1 VKTVKF
7 KTVLDFFHI
16 ANLRNASSD
25 EAMFSR
31 ILYSYSADYSPLEL
45 EKQTLE
51 VKLILRRASRV
62 GHSIELKGNDKRAPK
77 SVPFV

>member
-16 ANLRNASSD
+16 ANLRNAYED

-31 ILYSYSADYSPLEL
+31 ILYCYSADYSPDKDARGPYCPVL
-45 EKQTLE
+45 
-51 VKLILRRASRV
+51 ASR
-62 GHSIELKGNDKRAPK
+62 KAPLA
-77 SVPFV
+77 

>member
-31 ILYSYSADYSPLEL
+31 ILYSYSADYSPLQL
-45 EKQTLE
+45 QRGLLPPDRDARGPYCP
-51 VKLILRRASRV
+51 VPASR
-62 GHSIELKGNDKRAPK
+62 KAPFGVSK
-77 SVPFV
+77 KLS